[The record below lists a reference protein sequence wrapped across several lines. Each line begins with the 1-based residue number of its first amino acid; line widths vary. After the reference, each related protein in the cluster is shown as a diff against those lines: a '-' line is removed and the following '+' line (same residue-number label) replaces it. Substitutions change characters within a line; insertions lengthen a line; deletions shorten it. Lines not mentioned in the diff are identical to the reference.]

1 MKTIT
6 IEQLKEG
13 LRGDSAFEFTFSKKD
28 GSERKAVGTLND
40 SLIPT
45 EHKLI
50 DDPSTGPV
58 NTGGTLRYFDLEK
71 TAWRAVGK
79 DQTTVK
85 IK

>member
-1 MKTIT
+1 MKNIT
-6 IEQLKEG
+6 IDELREG
-13 LRGDSAFEFTFSKKD
+13 LHSDSAFEFEFVKKD
-28 GSERKAVGTLND
+28 GTIRDAVGTLND

-50 DDPSTGPV
+50 DDPSTGPI